1 MARASVE
8 GESGRRSRRG
18 PAQPGDI
25 EQAVCDAAERLL
37 AGERLA
43 DLSVAQILREAQ
55 VSRAS
60 FYFYFASK
68 HAVLARLAERVVD
81 EVYGATQTWLHRADG
96 EPPHAALE
104 TAVRSAAQLWR
115 THGPVVRAMV
125 ESWHTAPEIGDLWER
140 LIGRFTDAAAEQI
153 ERERAAGVAPSGGP
167 PARTLAATLT
177 WMTERSLYLALTSG
191 EPEFAD
197 EEGLVTTLTDV
208 WWRSIYAPA
217 PAA

>member
-1 MARASVE
+1 MAQARAE
-8 GESGRRSRRG
+8 GASARRARRG

-37 AGERLA
+37 GTERLT

-81 EVYGATQTWLHRADG
+81 EVYLATQTWLHRAEG
-96 EPPHAALE
+96 EPARTALE
-104 TAVRSAAQLWR
+104 TAMRSAAQLWR

-125 ESWHTAPEIGDLWER
+125 ETWHTAPEIGDVWER

-153 ERERAAGVAPSGGP
+153 ERERTAGVAPADGP

-197 EEGLVTTLTDV
+197 EDALVTTLTEV
-208 WWRSIYAPA
+208 WWRAIYAPA
-217 PAA
+217 P

>member
-1 MARASVE
+1 MAQARAE
-8 GESGRRSRRG
+8 GASARRARRG

-37 AGERLA
+37 GTERLA

-81 EVYGATQTWLHRADG
+81 EVYLATQTWLHRAEG
-96 EPPHAALE
+96 EPARAALE
-104 TAVRSAAQLWR
+104 AAMRSAAQLWR

-125 ESWHTAPEIGDLWER
+125 ETWHTAPEIGDVWER

-153 ERERAAGVAPSGGP
+153 ERERTAGVAPADGP

-197 EEGLVTTLTDV
+197 EDALVTTLTEV
-208 WWRSIYAPA
+208 WWRAIYAPA
-217 PAA
+217 P

>member
-1 MARASVE
+1 MAQARAE
-8 GESGRRSRRG
+8 GASARRARRG

-37 AGERLA
+37 GTERLA

-81 EVYGATQTWLHRADG
+81 EVYLATQTWLHRAEG
-96 EPPHAALE
+96 EPARTALE
-104 TAVRSAAQLWR
+104 TAMRSAAQLWR

-125 ESWHTAPEIGDLWER
+125 ETWHTAPEIGDVWER

-153 ERERAAGVAPSGGP
+153 ERERTAGVAPADGP

-197 EEGLVTTLTDV
+197 EDALVTTLTEV
-208 WWRSIYAPA
+208 WWRAIYAPA
-217 PAA
+217 P